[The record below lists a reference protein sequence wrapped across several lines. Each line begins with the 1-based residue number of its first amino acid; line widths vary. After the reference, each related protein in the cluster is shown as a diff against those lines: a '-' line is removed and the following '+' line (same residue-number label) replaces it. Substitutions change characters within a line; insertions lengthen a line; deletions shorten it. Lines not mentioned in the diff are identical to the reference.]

1 MKFRLLRLLW
11 GEWREGFLAAMDAL
25 AAHKLRSALTLAGV
39 LIGVFSII
47 VVMTAMRVLQS
58 YVETELSAL
67 GANTFWVRKWPVL
80 QFSGG
85 RDWQKNL
92 RRKNV
97 TYAHAMAVRQRATL
111 AAAVGIETVFWA
123 GEVSS
128 RFGKTPP
135 TVVVFGAVPGNFPAR
150 NWTVAEG
157 RGLLDIDVETGSY
170 VCVLG
175 AGVRKALFP
184 TGLTLGDQVK
194 IDGINYTVVG
204 ALEPRGS
211 FMGGNQDNF
220 VVIPITTGFNRYG
233 RLWRSLD
240 ILVQAPDQET
250 YEETVEQVRGI
261 LRAVRKVAP
270 GEEDDFEIF
279 SNESIIRQFREVTF
293 AVRAGAVAVS
303 SIALLAAGIG
313 IMNIMLVSVTER
325 TREIGVRRAVG
336 AKKRNIMTQFTLEAV
351 VLSELG
357 GVAGIVLGVL
367 GGTATAL
374 LLELPPVVPVD
385 WIILGVAIC
394 SLVGIIFGIYPAYR
408 AANLN
413 PIESL
418 RYE

>member
-1 MKFRLLRLLW
+1 MKLRQAKLLW
-11 GEWREGFLAAMDAL
+11 IEVREGFLAAMNAI
-25 AAHKLRSALTLAGV
+25 AAHKLRSALTLTGV
-39 LIGVFSII
+39 LTGVFSIV

-67 GANTFWVRKWPVL
+67 GANTFWVRKWPVV

-85 RDWQKNL
+85 RDWQKYW
-92 RRKNV
+92 RRKNL
-97 TYAHAMAVRQRATL
+97 TYAQAVTVRQRATL
-111 AAAVGIETVFWA
+111 AAAVGVETIFWA
-123 GEVSS
+123 GEVTS
-128 RFGKTPP
+128 RFGKSAP
-135 TVVVFGAVPGNFPAR
+135 TVMVFGAVPGNFPAR

-157 RGLLDIDVETGSY
+157 RGLLDVDVENSRF

-175 AGVRKALFP
+175 AGVRKSLFP
-184 TGLTLGDQVK
+184 TGLTPGDQVK

-240 ILVQAPDQET
+240 ILVQAPDRQT
-250 YEETVEQVRGI
+250 YDDTVEQVRGI
-261 LRAVRKVAP
+261 LRGIRKVEP
-270 GEEDDFEIF
+270 GKEDDFEIF
-279 SNESIIRQFREVTF
+279 SNETIIRQFREVTF
-293 AVRAGAVAVS
+293 AVRAGVAVVS
-303 SIALLAAGIG
+303 SIALLAAGVG

-357 GVAGIVLGVL
+357 GIVGVLLGIV
-367 GGTATAL
+367 GGNATAVL
-374 LLELPPVVPVD
+374 LKLQPVIPID
-385 WIILGVAIC
+385 WVVIGLLIC
-394 SLVGIIFGIYPAYR
+394 SIVGVVFGIYPAYK
-408 AANLN
+408 AANLD
-413 PIESL
+413 PVESL